1 MSSTRSTTR
10 MTHDHNE
17 QVQRVVIVGSGG
29 AGKSRLASELGRRT
43 GLPVVHLDHHFWHPG
58 WVETPRDE
66 WRAVQQELFAGD
78 EWIADGNY
86 SATLDE
92 RLPRADTVVFCDFP
106 TWRTLPRVLRRT
118 LANRGRAVQAEG
130 CPERLDPQFLWWVAR
145 YRYRSRPRVVRAI
158 DELAPGASVHV
169 LRSPRAVDAFLA
181 TTSSG

>member
-1 MSSTRSTTR
+1 MSRQ
-10 MTHDHNE
+10 NE
-17 QVQRVVIVGSGG
+17 PVQRVVIVGSGG
-29 AGKSRLASELGRRT
+29 AGKSTLASELGRRT
-43 GLPVVHLDHHFWHPG
+43 GLLVVHLDHHFWHPG

-130 CPERLDPQFLWWVAR
+130 CPERLDPRFLWWVAR

-158 DELAPGASVHV
+158 AELAPGASVHV
-169 LRSPRAVDAFLA
+169 LRSSRAVQAFLD
-181 TTSSG
+181 TMSSGMSSG